1 MASTIPSVSE
11 IDPYTLYVYFVQSY
25 LPLIHWLFKF
35 ILGGRPLLVL
45 GSHGNSLLW
54 NWCYR
59 HDLWFS
65 RITSKMKLWLKRL
78 TGLQMCCAFSG
89 ARANDS
95 NLKAEIW
102 LDDRCTC
109 TRARRLCRG
118 YSAAGWHDLANQIGG
133 CRETAME
140 CNSMNASSWK
150 HLIEFKLLPTPTN
163 FLEGRVVLVFQ
174 EGS

>member
-1 MASTIPSVSE
+1 MTN
-11 IDPYTLYVYFVQSY
+11 
-25 LPLIHWLFKF
+25 LPLAHWLFKF

-59 HDLWFS
+59 HDRWISGETS
-65 RITSKMKLWLKRL
+65 RMWWLARGSL
-78 TGLQMCCAFSG
+78 DFRYVAG
-89 ARANDS
+89 AQTDS
-95 NLKAEIW
+95 NLKTEIW
-102 LDDRCTC
+102 LDDWCTC
-109 TRARRLCRG
+109 TRTRRARRRT
-118 YSAAGWHDLANQIGG
+118 SPRPRRTSPAGQPDDLANHVPG

-150 HLIEFKLLPTPTN
+150 HLSEFKLLPTPTD
-163 FLEGRVVLVFQ
+163 FLERRVVSVFQ